1 MLKSSWSKK
10 CLVQIRRNAFLLT
23 LTHQAE
29 TVSSNVR
36 STFEMAR
43 ALCPNHDPSNE
54 MWKFHDASIADLRS
68 IQAK

>member
-10 CLVQIRRNAFLLT
+10 YLIQIRRNTVLLT
-23 LTHQAE
+23 LAHQSE
-29 TVSSNVR
+29 TASSNIR
-36 STFEMAR
+36 STVEMAR

-54 MWKFHDASIADLRS
+54 MWKLHDASIADLRS